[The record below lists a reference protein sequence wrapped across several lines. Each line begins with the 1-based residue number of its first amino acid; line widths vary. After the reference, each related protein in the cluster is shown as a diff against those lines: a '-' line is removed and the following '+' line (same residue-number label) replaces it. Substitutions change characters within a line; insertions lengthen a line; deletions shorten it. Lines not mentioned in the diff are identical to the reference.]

1 MGSEITEKEILDN
14 FLSASGLKAMNIVLI
29 GSGNVATV
37 LGRKSQAAGHR
48 IIQVYNRNA
57 DHANVLAT
65 RLGTTSTSYISS
77 IEKKADLMIIALR
90 DEAVSNLVQE
100 IGEVRSVL
108 VHTAGALSIDE
119 VRGSNKSFG
128 VLYPLQSL
136 RKEIEILPALSILIE
151 GNNAGTLRHLKE
163 FAFSIAETV
172 TEADDETRLK
182 YHLAATMV
190 NNFTN
195 HLYGLAASFCE
206 KENIS
211 FAVLQPLIEETAIRL
226 RKTSPKKTQTGPA
239 IRNDTS
245 TIEKHGDL
253 LKKYPDI
260 LKMYNLFTS
269 EIQKSALSFEL

>member
-1 MGSEITEKEILDN
+1 
-14 FLSASGLKAMNIVLI
+14 MNIVLI

-48 IIQVYNRNA
+48 IIQVYNRDA

-77 IEKKADLMIIALR
+77 IDRKADLMIIALR
-90 DEAVSNLVQE
+90 DDAVGYVARE
-100 IGEVRSVL
+100 IGEVRSIL

-119 VRGSNKSFG
+119 VKGSNKSYG

-136 RKEIEILPALSILIE
+136 RKEIEILPALSILVE
-151 GNNAGTLRHLKE
+151 GNNTGTLRQLKE

-172 TEADDETRLK
+172 KEADDETRLK

-195 HLYGLAASFCE
+195 HLYSLAASFCE

-211 FAVLQPLIEETAIRL
+211 FSVLQPLIEETAIRL
-226 RKTSPKKTQTGPA
+226 RKTTPQKAQTGPA
-239 IRNDTS
+239 VRNDTS

-260 LKMYNLFTS
+260 LNMYNLFTS
-269 EIQKSALSFEL
+269 EIQKSALSLEL

>member
-1 MGSEITEKEILDN
+1 
-14 FLSASGLKAMNIVLI
+14 MNIVLI

-77 IEKKADLMIIALR
+77 IDRKADLMIIALR
-90 DEAVSNLVQE
+90 DDAVGYVARE
-100 IGEVRSVL
+100 IGEVRSIL

-119 VRGSNKSFG
+119 VRGSNKSYG

-136 RKEIEILPALSILIE
+136 RKEIEILPALSILVE
-151 GNNAGTLRHLKE
+151 GNNAGTLRQLKE
-163 FAFSIAETV
+163 LAHSIAESV
-172 TEADDETRLK
+172 MEADDETRLK

-195 HLYGLAASFCE
+195 HLYSLAASFCE

-226 RKTSPKKTQTGPA
+226 RNTTPQKAQTGPA

-245 TIEKHGDL
+245 TIEKHADL

-260 LKMYNLFTS
+260 LNMYNLFTS
-269 EIQKSALSFEL
+269 EIQKSDLSFEL